1 MQKSLKFIAVLA
13 AIALPLA
20 AEGGSDTKGKY
31 FFKKSCKTCH
41 VAGGTAMEVTPLS
54 KTQAQWKAYFAAGK
68 HKKGAEKLESLVKP
82 EQVKDIQAFLTN
94 HASDSPQPM
103 TCGG

>member
-1 MQKSLKFIAVLA
+1 MHKLLKFIAVIA

-31 FFKKSCKTCH
+31 YFVKSCKTCH
-41 VAGGTAMEVTPLS
+41 AAGKATKEITPLS

-68 HKKGAEKLESLVKP
+68 HNKGAEKLESLVKP